1 MAVDKFGK
9 PSLFL
14 ASASSVVAT
23 PEPSRSR
30 RVDPQLKTARLSRA
44 AAQGFESDSL
54 DERPELTDRER
65 QYIRILRQER
75 DLMRLRIQAIN
86 EVIEANQEAEREIMK
101 VEWGSEDLEPDE

>member
-1 MAVDKFGK
+1 M
-9 PSLFL
+9 
-14 ASASSVVAT
+14 
-23 PEPSRSR
+23 
-30 RVDPQLKTARLSRA
+30 
-44 AAQGFESDSL
+44 DSL

-86 EVIEANQEAEREIMK
+86 EAIEANQEAEREIMK